1 MGKFGGS
8 SWGKRKVYRGLFEE
22 PEDELFVETDPL
34 KAYNFWSFAS
44 GGMVRPHRKG
54 EPSQGGW
61 IEPFGRVIP
70 FLSDKPVNLTQGGV
84 IKWNKDQYHPFK
96 NSLQHDNK
104 KVILEVGSIVV
115 PKPVIHLFHEFEK
128 IYGSVK
134 GAKITDPAKTSP
146 VIVMPEEAIV
156 PSKYAQLFKEFLK
169 KHGVTL
175 PLAKQRYF

>member
-1 MGKFGGS
+1 MGFGGTKC
-8 SWGKRKVYRGLFEE
+8 GKRKVYRSLFSE
-22 PEDELFVETDPL
+22 PEEELYCESDPL
-34 KAYNFWSFAS
+34 KAYNTFGFAS

-70 FLSDKPVNLTQGGV
+70 FLADKPVNLTQGGM
-84 IKWNKDQYHPFK
+84 IKWNKDEYHPFK
-96 NSLQHDNK
+96 NSLTHDNK

-134 GAKITDPAKTSP
+134 GTKITDPAKTSP

-156 PSKYAQLFKEFLK
+156 PSKYAGAFKAFLK
-169 KHGVTL
+169 SHGVTL
-175 PLAKQRYF
+175 PLPKQQYF

>member
-1 MGKFGGS
+1 MTSKC
-8 SWGKRKVYRGLFEE
+8 GKRKIYRSLFSKPDEE
-22 PEDELFVETDPL
+22 LYCESDPL
-34 KAYNFWSFAS
+34 KAYNTFGFAS

-70 FLSDKPVNLTQGGV
+70 FLSDKPVNLTQGGI

-104 KVILEVGSIVV
+104 PVILEVGSIVV

-134 GAKITDPAKTSP
+134 GPNITNPDRVSR

-156 PSKYAQLFKEFLK
+156 PAKYATLFKEFLK